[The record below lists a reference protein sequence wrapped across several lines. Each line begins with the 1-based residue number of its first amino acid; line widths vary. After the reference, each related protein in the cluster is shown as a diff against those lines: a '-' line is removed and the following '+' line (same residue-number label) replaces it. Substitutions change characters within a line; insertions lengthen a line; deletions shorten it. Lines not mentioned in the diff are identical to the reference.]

1 MKKEAWYRPLISAY
15 RKKKSQHLALQ
26 FSTILE
32 DLKGETPVIII
43 CYNNGVYA
51 ENLARQFNKFN
62 IKPIIIDNNSSDNG
76 TIETL
81 KRLFNDEIA
90 YVAYSDKNF
99 GHFVG
104 LLDPIYQQLP
114 TYFAYTDPDL
124 NLNKNLPKTFIQDL
138 IQLTQEYDVY
148 KAGFAL
154 DLLDSEE
161 VINVSQSISHTK
173 PFYYQNDFSVREFEA
188 QFWRLP
194 IKHNKLEVYYAPIDS
209 TFAVYNKNNY
219 KGSFYDA
226 LRVAGDYSAIHL
238 PWFPN
243 LDIMNEKQKQA
254 YLNSDRK
261 KDTTWVK
268 KQ

>member
-32 DLKGETPVIII
+32 DLKDKIPVIII

-62 IKPIIIDNNSSDNG
+62 IKPIIIDNNSSDSG

-81 KRLFNDEIA
+81 KRLVNDEIA
-90 YVAYSDKNF
+90 YVAYSYKNF

-114 TYFAYTDPDL
+114 NYFAYTDPDL
-124 NLNKNLPKTFIQDL
+124 DLNKNLPQTFIQDL
-138 IQLTQEYDVY
+138 IQLTQEYRVY
-148 KAGFAL
+148 KAGFSL
-154 DLLDSEE
+154 DLLDNEG
-161 VINVSQSISHTK
+161 VIDVAQNVSQTK
-173 PFYYQNDFSVREFEA
+173 PFNYQKAFGVREYEDR
-188 QFWRLP
+188 FWRLP

-209 TFAVYNKNNY
+209 TFAIYNKNNY
-219 KGSFYDA
+219 RGDFYDA
-226 LRVAGDYSAIHL
+226 LRVAGNYSAIHL

-243 LDIMNEKQKQA
+243 LDIMNEKQKRA

-268 KQ
+268 N

>member
-32 DLKGETPVIII
+32 DLKDEIPVIII

-51 ENLARQFNKFN
+51 ENLVRQFNKFN
-62 IKPIIIDNNSSDNG
+62 IKPIVIDNKSSDSG

-81 KRLFNDEIA
+81 KKLVSDEVA

-114 TYFAYTDPDL
+114 NYFAYTDPDL
-124 NLNKNLPKTFIQDL
+124 NLNKNLPKTFVQDL
-138 IQLTQEYDVY
+138 IQLTQEYRVY
-148 KAGFAL
+148 KAGFSL
-154 DLLDSEE
+154 DLLDSED
-161 VINVSQSISHTK
+161 VIDVSQNVSQTK
-173 PFYYQNDFSVREFEA
+173 PFNYQKAFGVREYEDR
-188 QFWRLP
+188 FWRLP
-194 IKHNKLEVYYAPIDS
+194 IKHNKLEVFYAPIDS
-209 TFAVYNKNNY
+209 TFAIYNKSNY
-219 KGSFYDA
+219 RGDFYDA
-226 LRVAGDYSAIHL
+226 LRVAGNYSAVHL
-238 PWFPN
+238 PWFPD

-268 KQ
+268 S

>member
-1 MKKEAWYRPLISAY
+1 MKKESWYRPLISIY

-26 FSTILE
+26 FSKILR
-32 DLKGETPVIII
+32 DLKNEIPVIII

-51 ENLARQFNKFN
+51 ENLVHQLDKFN
-62 IKPIIIDNNSSDNG
+62 IKPIIIDNKSSDNE
-76 TIETL
+76 TIRIL
-81 KRLFNDEIA
+81 KNLRTNNKAHIA
-90 YVAYSDKNF
+90 YSNKNF

-114 TYFAYTDPDL
+114 NYFAYTDPDL
-124 NLNKNLPKTFIQDL
+124 NLNKNLPKTFMQDL
-138 IQLTQEYDVY
+138 IQLTQKYGVY

-154 DLLDSEE
+154 DLLDGEE
-161 VINVSQSISHTK
+161 VIDVSQSISHTK
-173 PFYYQNDFSVREFEA
+173 PFNFKGDFSVREFES

-194 IKHNKLEVYYAPIDS
+194 IKHDSLEIYYGPIDT

-219 KGSFYDA
+219 RGGFYDA
-226 LRVAGDYSAIHL
+226 VRVAGSYGAIHL

-243 LDIMNEKQKQA
+243 LDIMNEKQKKA

-261 KDTTWVK
+261 KDSTWIK
-268 KQ
+268 K

>member
-1 MKKEAWYRPLISAY
+1 MKKEAWYRSFISAY
-15 RKKKSQHLALQ
+15 RKKKSQHLAFQ

-32 DLKGETPVIII
+32 DLKDEIPVIII
-43 CYNNGVYA
+43 CYNNGVYV
-51 ENLARQFNKFN
+51 ENLVHQLNKFN
-62 IKPIIIDNNSSDNG
+62 IKPIVIDNNSSDST

-81 KRLFNDEIA
+81 KKLVDDEVA

-114 TYFAYTDPDL
+114 NYFAYTDPDL
-124 NLNKNLPKTFIQDL
+124 NLNKNLPKTFMQDL
-138 IQLTQEYDVY
+138 IQLTQEYGVY

-154 DLLDSEE
+154 DLLTSED
-161 VINVSQSISHTK
+161 VIDVSQRISHTK
-173 PFYYQNDFSVREFEA
+173 PFDYQGDFSVRGFEA

-194 IKHNKLEVYYAPIDS
+194 IKHNSLEVYYGPIDS
-209 TFAVYNKNNY
+209 TFAIYNKENY

-243 LDIMNEKQKQA
+243 LDIMNEDQKQA
-254 YLNSDRK
+254 YLSSDRK

-268 KQ
+268 K